1 MVFGKELTAF
11 YRRNGFGEIIGS
23 RPLTVPVYT
32 GCILVPLPNIET
44 RRRYLQYHDLHHL
57 LTGYSV
63 GRIGEGEMSA
73 WELGSGSMLICPT
86 LGLMNLIA
94 LSTGLF
100 LEPKRMWW
108 AFRRGCSS
116 RSLYPASVRADVDA
130 GRWATLDELRGYV
143 VETSLPQLPAPLR
156 AVEFACYSTVALVIH
171 ALIAIP
177 AVLARVITDLTFGY
191 GVFQAVKPKK
201 RADLY

>member
-1 MVFGKELTAF
+1 MALRDELIAF
-11 YRRNGFGEIIGS
+11 YRRNGFGEVIGS

-44 RRRYLQYHDLHHL
+44 RRRFLLYHDLHHL
-57 LTGYSV
+57 VVGYSV

-73 WELGSGSMLICPT
+73 WELGSGSLFISPA

-100 LEPKRMWW
+100 LEPQRMWR

-116 RSLYPASVRADVDA
+116 RNFYPARVRAEIDA
-130 GRWATLDELRGYV
+130 GRWTTIDELREYAMR
-143 VETSLPQLPAPLR
+143 TAARRLPAPVR
-156 AVEFACYSTVALVIH
+156 AVEFAVYAAVALVIH
-171 ALIAIP
+171 ALIAMP
-177 AVLARVITDLTFGY
+177 AVIARLITDFTLGY
-191 GVFQAVKPKK
+191 SVFQAVRPRK

>member
-1 MVFGKELTAF
+1 M
-11 YRRNGFGEIIGS
+11 
-23 RPLTVPVYT
+23 PVYT

-94 LSTGLF
+94 LSTGLL
-100 LEPKRMWW
+100 LEPKRMWC
-108 AFRRGCSS
+108 AFQRGCSS
-116 RSLYPASVRADVDA
+116 RNLYPASVRADVDA

-143 VETSLPQLPAPLR
+143 VETSLPRLPVPLR
-156 AVEFACYSTVALVIH
+156 AIEFTGYSAVALAIH
-171 ALIAIP
+171 ALIAVP
-177 AVLARVITDLTFGY
+177 AVLARVITDLTFGHSF
-191 GVFQAVKPKK
+191 FQAVKPKK

>member
-1 MVFGKELTAF
+1 MALRDELITF
-11 YRRNGFGEIIGS
+11 YRRNGFGEVIGS

-44 RRRYLQYHDLHHL
+44 RRRFLLYHDLHHL
-57 LTGYSV
+57 IARYSV

-73 WELGSGSMLICPT
+73 WELGSGSICISPA

-100 LEPKRMWW
+100 LEPQRMWR

-116 RSLYPASVRADVDA
+116 RNLYPARVRADVDA
-130 GRWATLDELRGYV
+130 GRWTTIDELREYAIG
-143 VETSLPQLPAPLR
+143 TSVRRLPVLLR
-156 AVEFACYSTVALVIH
+156 AAEFAGYSAVALVIH

-177 AVLARVITDLTFGY
+177 AVIARLITDFTLGY
-191 GVFQAVKPKK
+191 SVFQAVRPKK
-201 RADLY
+201 RVDLY